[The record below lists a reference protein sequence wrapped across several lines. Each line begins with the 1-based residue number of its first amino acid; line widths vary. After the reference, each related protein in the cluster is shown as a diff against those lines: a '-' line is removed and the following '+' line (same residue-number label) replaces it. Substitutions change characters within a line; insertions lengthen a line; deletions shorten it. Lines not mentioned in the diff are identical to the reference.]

1 MYTNFQLSSMNISV
15 QRTRLYLEDVDR
27 SWLGVLEDW
36 VIFGIKFDILYQHNM
51 SSLSCMPIFSSI
63 AWLQVHQGHGHT
75 WEDIDGSWLDALVI
89 YTVADHLGTKTG
101 RFH

>member
-36 VIFGIKFDILYQHNM
+36 VIFGIKFDIMNEYNISLNELY
-51 SSLSCMPIFSSI
+51 
-63 AWLQVHQGHGHT
+63 ADLQLPSM
-75 WEDIDGSWLDALVI
+75 IKS
-89 YTVADHLGTKTG
+89 
-101 RFH
+101 